1 MGSTRPFSQGIPREY
16 RKRDVDIMK
25 RETFG
30 KYVLLEKLAMGGMA
44 EVYLARS
51 LGAGGVG
58 KFVAIKRILP
68 QFSEQVEFVDM
79 FKDEAA
85 IAINL
90 QHSNIVTITEF
101 GMEKNQF
108 FIVMDFVNGRNLKQ
122 ILNKVKTANTGLGIE
137 HIVYIAKEIAAGL
150 DHAHRCLNPATA
162 KPLNIIHRDMSP
174 HNVMLSFDGEIKVVD
189 FGIAKAETQIEST
202 RAGTLKGKF
211 GYMSPE
217 QADAQEVD
225 QRTDVFSLGIIIW
238 ELLANDRLFIGKN
251 EIEILRKIKECNI
264 QPLRKLNANIPPELE
279 KIVSK
284 ALAKDRNLRYRNAED
299 LHRDLHRFLNL
310 KYPDFSK
317 QDFAKFL
324 KTLFA
329 KEIEDTHRKL
339 LDYAKLDFS
348 QLVRP
353 KRRPS
358 QSFSE
363 DSQSGSIAT
372 QKSIRSDIA
381 EVNKLEKQLEKR
393 LDPRGKREEPAQST
407 SGGPSTSPFEIRE
420 QGKVNVI
427 DSKEVFPEG
436 TREGA
441 LRIDTPKRGPNPYS
455 NYNST
460 FGQNAGPA
468 GGSPHNTQI
477 GTYSGGTRSRLENS
491 SFHKQSSSYASL
503 IAVLLVIGV
512 LVGGGVWYFAN
523 PEKSNLLVTKLM
535 RDTGI
540 IPKPKIDASTPLQE
554 TPMASVGP
562 VKVMIPVSSNPP
574 GAEIIING
582 KSTGELTPT
591 TLERKE
597 GEEIEWTLRLSG
609 HKESSERMIV
619 QQGRSISAAL
629 RADRKAYLDITVMG
643 NGEISVDGKVIA
655 ASGPVNAFQIP
666 ADQDVTVR
674 VFDPVTKASDEVR
687 IRIGENTTRRIT
699 LIPRANIRGPRPAG
713 R

>member
-1 MGSTRPFSQGIPREY
+1 
-16 RKRDVDIMK
+16 MK
-25 RETFG
+25 LETFG

-51 LGAGGVG
+51 IGAGGVG
-58 KFVAIKRILP
+58 KFVAVKRILP

-79 FKDEAA
+79 FKDEAS

-122 ILNKVKTANTGLGIE
+122 ILNKVKTANSSLGIE
-137 HIVYIAKEIAAGL
+137 HIVYCVKEIAAGL

-174 HNVMLSFDGEIKVVD
+174 HNVMISFEGEIKVVD

-225 QRTDVFSLGIIIW
+225 QRTDVFSLGIIMW
-238 ELLANDRLFIGKN
+238 ELLANDRLFVGKN

-348 QLVRP
+348 QLIRP
-353 KRRPS
+353 KRRTPAPMLDD
-358 QSFSE
+358 QSLN
-363 DSQSGSIAT
+363 SIAAT
-372 QKSIRSDIA
+372 QKSITRPDPSQDRA
-381 EVNKLEKQLEKR
+381 YEKR
-393 LDPRGKREEPAQST
+393 HDNRPRRDDRNDNGQS
-407 SGGPSTSPFEIRE
+407 SSPFEVRE
-420 QGKVNVI
+420 QGRVNMVEARENF
-427 DSKEVFPEG
+427 DPAPRQGEG
-436 TREGA
+436 GGGA
-441 LRIDTPKRGPNPYS
+441 LKLEGPKRGPNPYA
-455 NYNST
+455 NV
-460 FGQNAGPA
+460 GQGAAPA
-468 GGSPHNTQI
+468 GMTGLGGAGNLTHA
-477 GTYSGGTRSRLENS
+477 GTYGGGGTRSRLENS
-491 SFHKQSSSYASL
+491 SFHRQSSSYASL
-503 IAVLLVIGV
+503 FTVLLVIGV
-512 LVGGGVWYFAN
+512 LVGGGLWYFAN
-523 PEKSNLLVTKLM
+523 PEKASSLVSKLM
-535 RDTGI
+535 RDAGLIAQQPTV
-540 IPKPKIDASTPLQE
+540 IPDLAKVELTSIKPS
-554 TPMASVGP
+554 
-562 VKVMIPVSSNPP
+562 KVMLPISSNPP
-574 GAEIIING
+574 GAEILLNG
-582 KSTGELTPT
+582 KTTGEVTPT
-591 TLERKE
+591 TIAVKD
-597 GEEIEWTLRLSG
+597 GEEVEWTLRMNGYKTASDRL
-609 HKESSERMIV
+609 IV
-619 QQGRSISAAL
+619 QQGRSLSVNL
-629 RADRKAYLDITVMG
+629 KADRKAYLDINVIG
-643 NGEISVDGKVIA
+643 NGEISIDGKVVA
-655 ASGPVNAFQIP
+655 ARGPVSGLEVP
-666 ADQDVTVR
+666 ADQEVTVR
-674 VFDPVTKASDEVR
+674 VFDPATKATDEVKVE
-687 IRIGENTTRRIT
+687 IAQNTTRRIT
-699 LIPRANIRGPRPAG
+699 LIPRANLPAPRPNG

>member
-1 MGSTRPFSQGIPREY
+1 
-16 RKRDVDIMK
+16 
-25 RETFG
+25 
-30 KYVLLEKLAMGGMA
+30 
-44 EVYLARS
+44 
-51 LGAGGVG
+51 
-58 KFVAIKRILP
+58 
-68 QFSEQVEFVDM
+68 
-79 FKDEAA
+79 
-85 IAINL
+85 
-90 QHSNIVTITEF
+90 
-101 GMEKNQF
+101 
-108 FIVMDFVNGRNLKQ
+108 
-122 ILNKVKTANTGLGIE
+122 
-137 HIVYIAKEIAAGL
+137 VYIAKEIAAGL

-225 QRTDVFSLGIIIW
+225 QRTDVFSLGIILW

-279 KIVSK
+279 KIVGK

-339 LDYAKLDFS
+339 LDYAKLDFG
-348 QLVRP
+348 QLMKP
-353 KRRPS
+353 KRRQAAPLVDEES
-358 QSFSE
+358 N
-363 DSQSGSIAT
+363 SGAMQT
-372 QKSIRSDIA
+372 QKSIRHNPAD
-381 EVNKLEKQLEKR
+381 VNKLEKQLEKR
-393 LDPRGKREEPAQST
+393 LDPRTKKEEPSQAPSPGIST
-407 SGGPSTSPFEIRE
+407 APFEIKE
-420 QGKVNVI
+420 MGKVNILEARDGGHGVPSDGGLKI
-427 DSKEVFPEG
+427 D
-436 TREGA
+436 A
-441 LRIDTPKRGPNPYS
+441 PKRGPNPYS
-455 NYNST
+455 NYNSN
-460 FGQNAGPA
+460 FGAAGNAGANPNQGI
-468 GGSPHNTQI
+468 GGGHTQV

-491 SFHKQSSSYASL
+491 SFHRQSSSYASL
-503 IAVLLVIGV
+503 IAVLIVIGV
-512 LVGGGVWYFAN
+512 LVGGGVWYIAN
-523 PEKSNLLVTKLM
+523 PQKANAIVSKIM

-540 IPKPKIDASTPLQE
+540 IPKAGPGPLTPMETTPLAST
-554 TPMASVGP
+554 GP

-574 GAEIIING
+574 GAEILING

-591 TLERKE
+591 TLERRD
-597 GEEIEWTLRLSG
+597 GEEIEWTLRLPG
-609 HKESSERMIV
+609 HKETTERLIV
-619 QQGRSISAAL
+619 QQGRSISVSL
-629 RADRKAYLDITVMG
+629 RADRKAFLDITVMG
-643 NGEISVDGKVIA
+643 SGEISVDGKVVA
-655 ASGPVNAFQIP
+655 ASGPVNAFPIA

-687 IRIGENTTRRIT
+687 IRIPENTTRRIT

-713 R
+713 H

>member
-1 MGSTRPFSQGIPREY
+1 
-16 RKRDVDIMK
+16 MK
-25 RETFG
+25 LETFG

-51 LGAGGVG
+51 IGAGGVG
-58 KFVAIKRILP
+58 KFVAVKRILP
-68 QFSEQVEFVDM
+68 QFSEQPEFVEM
-79 FKDEAA
+79 FKDEAS

-122 ILNKVKTANTGLGIE
+122 ILNKVKTANSSLGIE
-137 HIVYIAKEIAAGL
+137 HIVYCAKEIAAGL

-174 HNVMLSFDGEIKVVD
+174 HNVMISFEGEIKVVD

-225 QRTDVFSLGIIIW
+225 QRTDVFSLGIILW
-238 ELLANDRLFIGKN
+238 ELLANDRLFVGKN

-348 QLVRP
+348 QLIRP
-353 KRRPS
+353 KRRTPVPALDEYS
-358 QSFSE
+358 NSAVQ
-363 DSQSGSIAT
+363 T
-372 QKSIRSDIA
+372 QKSITRPDTDDRA
-381 EVNKLEKQLEKR
+381 YEKR
-393 LDPRGKREEPAQST
+393 HDARPRRDDRESANS
-407 SGGPSTSPFEIRE
+407 SPFEVRQ
-420 QGKVNVI
+420 QGKVNI
-427 DSKEVFPEG
+427 LEAKDIEGGIRTPEG
-436 TREGA
+436 GGLKLEG
-441 LRIDTPKRGPNPYS
+441 PKRGPNPYA
-455 NYNST
+455 NVGTGGNPGAT
-460 FGQNAGPA
+460 ANAMGTGLGSGGGMAA
-468 GGSPHNTQI
+468 GGGMGIGGMTHA
-477 GTYSGGTRSRLENS
+477 GTYGGGGTRSRLENS
-491 SFHKQSSSYASL
+491 SFHRQSSNYASL
-503 IAVLLVIGV
+503 ITVLMVIGV
-512 LVGGGVWYFAN
+512 LVVGAIWHFSN
-523 PEKSNLLVTKLM
+523 PERSQSLVTKLM
-535 RDTGI
+535 RDAGMM
-540 IPKPKIDASTPLQE
+540 PPE
-554 TPMASVGP
+554 TVP
-562 VKVMIPVSSNPP
+562 VKDLAKVELPSVKPSKVMLPISSNPP
-574 GAEIIING
+574 GAEILLNG
-582 KSTGELTPT
+582 KSTGEVTPT
-591 TLERKE
+591 TISVRD
-597 GEEIEWTLRLSG
+597 GDEIEWTLRMNGYKPASDRL
-609 HKESSERMIV
+609 IV
-619 QQGRSISAAL
+619 QQGRSLSVNL
-629 RADRKAYLDITVMG
+629 KADRKAYLDITVMG
-643 NGEISVDGKVIA
+643 NGEISIDGKVIA
-655 ASGPVNAFQIP
+655 ARGPVAGFEVP
-666 ADQDVTVR
+666 ADQDITVR
-674 VFDPVTKASDEVR
+674 VFDPATKATDEVKVR
-687 IRIGENTTRRIT
+687 ISENTTRRIT
-699 LIPRANIRGPRPAG
+699 LIPRANISGPRPAS

>member
-1 MGSTRPFSQGIPREY
+1 
-16 RKRDVDIMK
+16 MK
-25 RETFG
+25 LETFG

-51 LGAGGVG
+51 IGAGGVG
-58 KFVAIKRILP
+58 KFVAVKRILP

-79 FKDEAA
+79 FKDEAS

-122 ILNKVKTANTGLGIE
+122 ILNKVKTANSSLGIE
-137 HIVYIAKEIAAGL
+137 HIVYCVKEIAAGL

-174 HNVMLSFDGEIKVVD
+174 HNVMISFEGEIKVVD

-225 QRTDVFSLGIIIW
+225 QRTDVFSLGIIMW
-238 ELLANDRLFIGKN
+238 ELLANDRLFVGKN

-284 ALAKDRNLRYRNAED
+284 SLAKDRNLRYRNAED

-348 QLVRP
+348 QLIRP
-353 KRRPS
+353 KRRTPAPMMDEHS
-358 QSFSE
+358 QNSLA
-363 DSQSGSIAT
+363 AT
-372 QKSIRSDIA
+372 QKSITRPDP
-381 EVNKLEKQLEKR
+381 NQDRGFEKR
-393 LDPRGKREEPAQST
+393 HDNRPRRDDRGENGAQS
-407 SGGPSTSPFEIRE
+407 SPFEVRE
-420 QGKVNVI
+420 QGRVNI
-427 DSKEVFPEG
+427 IE
-436 TREGA
+436 TRERGDA
-441 LRIDTPKRGPNPYS
+441 GNKPAESGGLKLEGPKRGPNPYA
-455 NYNST
+455 NV
-460 FGQNAGPA
+460 GQGAAPA
-468 GGSPHNTQI
+468 GMTGIGGGGNLTHA
-477 GTYSGGTRSRLENS
+477 GTYAGGGTRSRLENS
-491 SFHKQSSSYASL
+491 SFHRQSSSYASL
-503 IAVLLVIGV
+503 FSVLLVLGV
-512 LVGGGVWYFAN
+512 LAGGGIWYFAN
-523 PEKSNLLVTKLM
+523 PEKASSLVSKIM
-535 RDTGI
+535 RDAGL
-540 IPKPKIDASTPLQE
+540 IPPQE
-554 TPMASVGP
+554 TTLPGLAKVELPSVKP
-562 VKVMIPVSSNPP
+562 AKVMLPINSNPP
-574 GAEIIING
+574 GAEILLNG
-582 KSTGELTPT
+582 KSTGEVTPT
-591 TLERKE
+591 TIAVKDGDEV
-597 GEEIEWTLRLSG
+597 EWTLRMNGYKTASDRL
-609 HKESSERMIV
+609 IV
-619 QQGRSISAAL
+619 QQGRSLSVNL
-629 RADRKAYLDITVMG
+629 KADRKAYLDITVMG

-655 ASGPVNAFQIP
+655 TRGPVSGFEVP

-674 VFDPVTKASDEVR
+674 VFDPATRATDEVKVR
-687 IRIGENTTRRIT
+687 IAENTTRRIT
-699 LIPRANIRGPRPAG
+699 LIPRANISGPRPAG

>member
-1 MGSTRPFSQGIPREY
+1 
-16 RKRDVDIMK
+16 MK
-25 RETFG
+25 LETFG

-79 FKDEAA
+79 FKDEAS

-90 QHSNIVTITEF
+90 QHSNVVTITEF

-122 ILNKVKTANTGLGIE
+122 ILNKIKTANSGLGIE

-150 DHAHRCLNPATA
+150 DHAHRCLNPVTA

-225 QRTDVFSLGIIIW
+225 QRTDVFSLGIILW

-353 KRRPS
+353 KRRS
-358 QSFSE
+358 SASLQE
-363 DSQSGSIAT
+363 DSSHSGSIAT
-372 QKSIRSDIA
+372 QKSIRSDLG

-393 LDPRGKREEPAQST
+393 LDPRAKKDEGAAASIPT
-407 SGGPSTSPFEIRE
+407 SATTSPSPFEVRE
-420 QGKVNVI
+420 VGKVNIVEPRETFGENRHVPAQPDAGLKI
-427 DSKEVFPEG
+427 D
-436 TREGA
+436 A
-441 LRIDTPKRGPNPYS
+441 PKRGPNPYA

-460 FGQNAGPA
+460 FGAV
-468 GGSPHNTQI
+468 GGVGGHTQI

-491 SFHKQSSSYASL
+491 SYNQQSTSYASL
-503 IAVLLVIGV
+503 IAVLIVILS

-523 PEKSNLLVTKLM
+523 PDKSNSLVSKIM
-535 RDTGI
+535 RDAGI
-540 IPKPKIDASTPLQE
+540 LPKPKAGPTLPLQE
-554 TPMASVGP
+554 TPMASTGP
-562 VKVMIPVSSNPP
+562 VKVMVPVSSNPP
-574 GAEIIING
+574 GAEILING

-591 TLERKE
+591 TLERKD
-597 GEEIEWTLRLSG
+597 GEEIEYTLRLPG
-609 HKESSERMIV
+609 HKETTERMIV
-619 QQGRSISAAL
+619 QQGRSISVAL
-629 RADRKAYLDITVMG
+629 RADRKAFVDIAVMG

-655 ASGPVNAFQIP
+655 AAGPVNGLQIP
-666 ADQDVTVR
+666 ADQDVTIR

-687 IRIGENTTRRIT
+687 IRIPENTTRRIT

>member
-1 MGSTRPFSQGIPREY
+1 
-16 RKRDVDIMK
+16 MK
-25 RETFG
+25 LETFG

-122 ILNKVKTANTGLGIE
+122 ILNKVKTANAGLGIE
-137 HIVYIAKEIAAGL
+137 HIVYVAKEIAAGL

-225 QRTDVFSLGIIIW
+225 QRTDVFSLGIILW

-324 KTLFA
+324 KMLFA
-329 KEIEDTHRKL
+329 KEIEETHRKL

-353 KRRPS
+353 KRRASSNFDENS
-358 QSFSE
+358 QA
-363 DSQSGSIAT
+363 SIAT

-393 LDPRGKREEPAQST
+393 LDPRRREESPQT
-407 SGGPSTSPFEIRE
+407 SPPPTGSSPFEIRE
-420 QGKVNVI
+420 QGKVNVLEAK
-427 DSKEVFPEG
+427 DSYSDAPKNQADNG
-436 TREGA
+436 
-441 LRIDTPKRGPNPYS
+441 LRIDAPKRGPNPYA

-460 FGQNAGPA
+460 FGVSGAPQGQT
-468 GGSPHNTQI
+468 HV

-491 SFHKQSSSYASL
+491 SFHRQSSSYASL

-512 LVGGGVWYFAN
+512 IVGGGVWYFAN
-523 PEKSNLLVTKLM
+523 PEKANMLVSRLM
-535 RDTGI
+535 RSSGI
-540 IPKPKIDASTPLQE
+540 IPKPTAGPNIPLQE
-554 TPMASVGP
+554 TPMASTGP

-574 GAEIIING
+574 GAEIVING

-591 TLERKE
+591 TLERRE
-597 GEEIEWTLRLSG
+597 GEEIEWTLRLPG
-609 HKESSERMIV
+609 HKDQTERLIV
-619 QQGRSISAAL
+619 QQGRSISVAL

-643 NGEISVDGKVIA
+643 SGEISVDGKVIA
-655 ASGPVNAFQIP
+655 PTGPVNGLQIP

-687 IRIGENTTRRIT
+687 VRISENTTRRIT

>member
-1 MGSTRPFSQGIPREY
+1 
-16 RKRDVDIMK
+16 MK
-25 RETFG
+25 LETFG

-51 LGAGGVG
+51 IGAGGVG
-58 KFVAIKRILP
+58 KFVAVKRILP

-79 FKDEAA
+79 FKDEAS

-122 ILNKVKTANTGLGIE
+122 ILNKVKPANSSLGIE
-137 HIVYIAKEIAAGL
+137 HIVYCAKEIAAGL

-174 HNVMLSFDGEIKVVD
+174 HNVMISFEGEIKVVD

-225 QRTDVFSLGIIIW
+225 QRTDVFSLGIILW
-238 ELLANDRLFIGKN
+238 ELLANDRLFVGKN

-348 QLVRP
+348 QLIRP

-358 QSFSE
+358 APLVDE
-363 DSQSGSIAT
+363 HSQNSIAAT
-372 QKSIRSDIA
+372 QKSITRPDPT
-381 EVNKLEKQLEKR
+381 QDRGFEKR
-393 LDPRGKREEPAQST
+393 HDNRPRREDRGGENGAQS
-407 SGGPSTSPFEIRE
+407 SPFEVRE
-420 QGKVNVI
+420 QGRVNMI
-427 DSKEVFPEG
+427 ETRDHGHGDGGGRQQDLGGLKLEG
-436 TREGA
+436 
-441 LRIDTPKRGPNPYS
+441 PKRGPNPYANVNQGS
-455 NYNST
+455 V
-460 FGQNAGPA
+460 PA
-468 GGSPHNTQI
+468 GMQGI
-477 GTYSGGTRSRLENS
+477 GGNNLTHAGTFAGGGTRSRLENS
-491 SFHKQSSSYASL
+491 SFHRQSSSYASL
-503 IAVLLVIGV
+503 ITVLLVIGV
-512 LVGGGVWYFAN
+512 LAGGGIWYFAN
-523 PEKSNLLVTKLM
+523 PEKASSLVSKVM
-535 RDTGI
+535 RDTGLL
-540 IPKPKIDASTPLQE
+540 PQQDAPTPDL
-554 TPMASVGP
+554 
-562 VKVMIPVSSNPP
+562 VKVELTSVKPAKVMLPISSNPP
-574 GAEIIING
+574 GAEILLNG
-582 KSTGELTPT
+582 KSTGEVTPT
-591 TLERKE
+591 TIAVKD
-597 GEEIEWTLRLSG
+597 GDEIEWTLRMNGYKTASDRL
-609 HKESSERMIV
+609 IV
-619 QQGRSISAAL
+619 QQGRSLSVNL
-629 RADRKAYLDITVMG
+629 KADRKAYLDITVMG
-643 NGEISVDGKVIA
+643 NGEISIDGKVIA
-655 ASGPVNAFQIP
+655 ARSPVVGWEVP

-674 VFDPVTKASDEVR
+674 VFDPATKATEEVR
-687 IRIGENTTRRIT
+687 VRVSENTTRRIT
-699 LIPRANIRGPRPAG
+699 LIPRANLSGPRPAG

>member
-1 MGSTRPFSQGIPREY
+1 
-16 RKRDVDIMK
+16 MK
-25 RETFG
+25 LETFG

-51 LGAGGVG
+51 IGAGGVG
-58 KFVAIKRILP
+58 KFVAVKRILP

-79 FKDEAA
+79 FKDEAS

-122 ILNKVKTANTGLGIE
+122 ILNKVKTANSSLGIE
-137 HIVYIAKEIAAGL
+137 HIVYCVKEIAAGL

-174 HNVMLSFDGEIKVVD
+174 HNVMISFEGEIKVVD

-225 QRTDVFSLGIIIW
+225 QRTDVFSLGIIMW
-238 ELLANDRLFIGKN
+238 ELLANDRLFVGKN

-348 QLVRP
+348 QLIRP
-353 KRRPS
+353 KRRTPAPMMDENS
-358 QSFSE
+358 QN
-363 DSQSGSIAT
+363 SIAAT
-372 QKSIRSDIA
+372 QKSITRPDPNHDRGI
-381 EVNKLEKQLEKR
+381 EKR
-393 LDPRGKREEPAQST
+393 HDNRPRRDDRADRADRADNPAQS
-407 SGGPSTSPFEIRE
+407 SPFEVRE
-420 QGKVNVI
+420 QGRVNMI
-427 DSKEVFPEG
+427 EAREMGDAGAKPAESGGLKLEG
-436 TREGA
+436 
-441 LRIDTPKRGPNPYS
+441 PKRGPNPYA
-455 NYNST
+455 NV
-460 FGQNAGPA
+460 GQGAAPQGMNGMGGGGNLTHAGTSY
-468 GGSPHNTQI
+468 GG
-477 GTYSGGTRSRLENS
+477 GGTRSRLENS
-491 SFHKQSSSYASL
+491 SFHRQSASYASL
-503 IAVLLVIGV
+503 FSVLLVIGV
-512 LVGGGVWYFAN
+512 LAGGGIWYFAT
-523 PEKSNLLVTKLM
+523 PEKASSLVTKLM
-535 RDTGI
+535 RDAGI
-540 IPKPKIDASTPLQE
+540 IPPIESNVPDLAKVEMPSIKPA
-554 TPMASVGP
+554 
-562 VKVMIPVSSNPP
+562 KVMLPINSNPP
-574 GAEIIING
+574 GAEILLND
-582 KSTGELTPT
+582 KSTGEVTPT
-591 TLERKE
+591 TIAVKDGDEVK
-597 GEEIEWTLRLSG
+597 WTLRMNGYKTASDRL
-609 HKESSERMIV
+609 IV
-619 QQGRSISAAL
+619 QQGRSLSINL
-629 RADRKAYLDITVMG
+629 KADRKAYLDITVMG
-643 NGEISVDGKVIA
+643 NGEISIDGKVIA
-655 ASGPVNAFQIP
+655 ARGPVSGFEVP

-674 VFDPVTKASDEVR
+674 VFDPATKATDEVKVR
-687 IRIGENTTRRIT
+687 ITENTTRRIT
-699 LIPRANIRGPRPAG
+699 LIPRANLSGPRPAG

>member
-1 MGSTRPFSQGIPREY
+1 
-16 RKRDVDIMK
+16 MK
-25 RETFG
+25 LETFG

-51 LGAGGVG
+51 IGAGGVG
-58 KFVAIKRILP
+58 KFVAVKRILP

-79 FKDEAA
+79 FKDEAS

-122 ILNKVKTANTGLGIE
+122 ILNKVKTGNSSLGIE
-137 HIVYIAKEIAAGL
+137 HIVYCVKEIAAGL

-174 HNVMLSFDGEIKVVD
+174 HNVMISFEGEIKVVD

-225 QRTDVFSLGIIIW
+225 QRTDVFSLGIIMW
-238 ELLANDRLFIGKN
+238 ELLANDRLFVGKN

-284 ALAKDRNLRYRNAED
+284 SLAKDRNLRYRNAED

-348 QLVRP
+348 QLIHP
-353 KRRPS
+353 KRLTPAPAPMMDEHS
-358 QSFSE
+358 QN
-363 DSQSGSIAT
+363 SIAAT
-372 QKSIRSDIA
+372 QKSITLPDPNHDRG
-381 EVNKLEKQLEKR
+381 LEKR
-393 LDPRGKREEPAQST
+393 HDNRPRRDDRDNGAPY
-407 SGGPSTSPFEIRE
+407 SPFEVRE
-420 QGKVNVI
+420 HGRVNMIEAPEMGDAGGKPAEAGGL
-427 DSKEVFPEG
+427 KLEG
-436 TREGA
+436 
-441 LRIDTPKRGPNPYS
+441 PKRGPNPYA
-455 NYNST
+455 
-460 FGQNAGPA
+460 NAGQGASPGGMG
-468 GGSPHNTQI
+468 GGSLSHA
-477 GTYSGGTRSRLENS
+477 GTYDGGGTRSRLENS
-491 SFHKQSSSYASL
+491 SFHRQSSSYASL
-503 IAVLLVIGV
+503 LSVLLVIGV
-512 LVGGGVWYFAN
+512 LAGGGIWYFAN
-523 PEKSNLLVTKLM
+523 PEKASSLVSKLM
-535 RDTGI
+535 RDNGL
-540 IPKPKIDASTPLQE
+540 IPPLETSVPDLAKVEMPSIKPA
-554 TPMASVGP
+554 
-562 VKVMIPVSSNPP
+562 KVMLPINSNPP
-574 GAEIIING
+574 GAEILLNG
-582 KSTGELTPT
+582 KSTGEVTPT
-591 TLERKE
+591 TIAVKDGDEV
-597 GEEIEWTLRLSG
+597 EWTLRMNGYKTASDRL
-609 HKESSERMIV
+609 IV
-619 QQGRSISAAL
+619 QQGRSLSINL
-629 RADRKAYLDITVMG
+629 KADRKAYLDITVMG
-643 NGEISVDGKVIA
+643 NGEISIDGKVIA
-655 ASGPVNAFQIP
+655 ARGPVSGFEVP

-674 VFDPVTKASDEVR
+674 VFDPATRATDEVKVR
-687 IRIGENTTRRIT
+687 ILENTTRRIT
-699 LIPRANIRGPRPAG
+699 LIPRANLSGPRPAG

>member
-1 MGSTRPFSQGIPREY
+1 
-16 RKRDVDIMK
+16 MK
-25 RETFG
+25 LETFG

-51 LGAGGVG
+51 IGAGGVG

-79 FKDEAA
+79 FKDEAS

-90 QHSNIVTITEF
+90 QHSNIATITEF
-101 GMEKNQF
+101 GIEKNQF

-122 ILNKVKTANTGLGIE
+122 ILNKVKTSNSGLGIE
-137 HIVYIAKEIAAGL
+137 HIVYVAKEIAAGL

-225 QRTDVFSLGIIIW
+225 QRTDVFSLGIILW

-353 KRRPS
+353 KRRVAPPP
-358 QSFSE
+358 E
-363 DSQSGSIAT
+363 DTTGNSLST
-372 QKSIRSDIA
+372 QKSIRA
-381 EVNKLEKQLEKR
+381 ERPDVNKLEKQLEKR
-393 LDPRGKREEPAQST
+393 LDPRGRKEEAASPAAT
-407 SGGPSTSPFEIRE
+407 SSGMPSSPFEVRE
-420 QGKVNVI
+420 AGKVNIVEQ
-427 DSKEVFPEG
+427 KEFPEVNNN
-436 TREGA
+436 REA
-441 LRIDTPKRGPNPYS
+441 DSLKIEPVKRGPNPYTQ
-455 NYNST
+455 YNANL
-460 FGQNAGPA
+460 GQAPGPGGPSQHTHAGTYG
-468 GGSPHNTQI
+468 GGS
-477 GTYSGGTRSRLENS
+477 SARSRLENS
-491 SFHKQSSSYASL
+491 SYTKQSSSYASL
-503 IAVLLVIGV
+503 IAVLLVIGL

-523 PEKSNLLVTKLM
+523 PEKSNLLVSRVM
-535 RDTGI
+535 REAGL
-540 IPKPKIDASTPLQE
+540 IPKAKPQPAGPTESTE
-554 TPMASVGP
+554 RSSTGP
-562 VKVMIPVSSNPP
+562 IRVMIPVSSSPP
-574 GAEIIING
+574 GAEILING
-582 KSTGELTPT
+582 TSTGELTPT
-591 TLERKE
+591 TLVRKD
-597 GEEIEWTLRLSG
+597 GEEIEWTLKLPG
-609 HKESSERMIV
+609 HKEQTERMIV
-619 QQGRSISAAL
+619 QQGRSISYAL
-629 RADRKAYLDITVMG
+629 KADRKAYLDITVMG
-643 NGEISVDGKVIA
+643 NGEISVDGKIIA
-655 ASGPVNAFQIP
+655 PNGPVNGLQIP

-687 IRIGENTTRRIT
+687 IRIAENTTRRIT

>member
-1 MGSTRPFSQGIPREY
+1 
-16 RKRDVDIMK
+16 MK
-25 RETFG
+25 LETFG

-79 FKDEAA
+79 FKDEAS

-90 QHSNIVTITEF
+90 QHSNIVTISEF

-122 ILNKVKTANTGLGIE
+122 ILNKVKTANSGLGIE

-284 ALAKDRNLRYRNAED
+284 ALTKDRNLRYKNAED

-339 LDYAKLDFS
+339 LDYAKIDFS

-353 KRRPS
+353 KKRHQPAMDENS
-358 QSFSE
+358 TF
-363 DSQSGSIAT
+363 GSVAT
-372 QKSIRSDIA
+372 QKSIRSDIH

-393 LDPRGKREEPAQST
+393 LDPRAKREGKVDVKREERPVQT
-407 SGGPSTSPFEIRE
+407 GPSTSPFEVRE
-420 QGKVNVI
+420 NGKVNLVE
-427 DSKEVFPEG
+427 DKSVAAEG
-436 TREGA
+436 NQSNQFGDAGLKIE
-441 LRIDTPKRGPNPYS
+441 LPKRGPNPYT

-460 FGQNAGPA
+460 LGATGMGHPQQTQVGTFS
-468 GGSPHNTQI
+468 GG
-477 GTYSGGTRSRLENS
+477 GGTRSRTES
-491 SFHKQSSSYASL
+491 SYNRQSSSYASL

-512 LVGGGVWYFAN
+512 LVSGGVWYFAN
-523 PEKSNLLVTKLM
+523 PDKASNLMSRIM
-535 RDTGI
+535 RDTGLL
-540 IPKPKIDASTPLQE
+540 PKPKTISEVKLTE
-554 TPMASVGP
+554 TPMASMAP
-562 VKVMIPVSSNPP
+562 ARVMIPVSSNPP
-574 GAEIIING
+574 GAEILING

-591 TLERKE
+591 TIERRE
-597 GEEIEWTLRLSG
+597 GEEIEWTLRLPG
-609 HKESSERMIV
+609 HKEHSERTIV
-619 QQGRSISAAL
+619 QQGRSIAYSL
-629 RADRKAYLDITVMG
+629 KADRRGYLDITVMG
-643 NGEISVDGKVIA
+643 NGEISVNGKVVA
-655 ASGPVNAFQIP
+655 AFGPVNGFEVP

-687 IRIGENTTRRIT
+687 VRIPENTTRRIT

>member
-1 MGSTRPFSQGIPREY
+1 
-16 RKRDVDIMK
+16 MK
-25 RETFG
+25 LETFG

-68 QFSEQVEFVDM
+68 QFSEQIEFVDM
-79 FKDEAA
+79 FKDEAS

-122 ILNKVKTANTGLGIE
+122 ILNKIKTANSGLGIE
-137 HIVYIAKEIAAGL
+137 HIVYIVKEIAAGL

-217 QADAQEVD
+217 QADAQDVD

-353 KRRPS
+353 KRRVAATINDGPS
-358 QSFSE
+358 T
-363 DSQSGSIAT
+363 GSIST
-372 QKSIRSDIA
+372 QKSIRHEPI
-381 EVNKLEKQLEKR
+381 EINKLEKQLEKR
-393 LDPRGKREEPAQST
+393 LDPKAKREDPMANV
-407 SGGPSTSPFEIRE
+407 GNPIASPFEVRE
-420 QGKVNVI
+420 AAKVNVI
-427 DSKEVFPEG
+427 DAKDFGQDNSPRG
-436 TREGA
+436 QADNG
-441 LRIDTPKRGPNPYS
+441 LRIDAPKRGPNPYANFNTTHGVTAPSQVGS
-455 NYNST
+455 N
-460 FGQNAGPA
+460 GQTYA
-468 GGSPHNTQI
+468 
-477 GTYSGGTRSRLENS
+477 GTYSAGTRSRLENS
-491 SFHKQSSSYASL
+491 SFNRESSSYASL

-523 PEKSNLLVTKLM
+523 PEKANTLVSKIM
-535 RDTGI
+535 RDAGLM
-540 IPKPKIDASTPLQE
+540 PKSKNGPDTQVNETPLAST
-554 TPMASVGP
+554 GP
-562 VKVMIPVSSNPP
+562 VKVMIPASSNPP
-574 GAEIIING
+574 GAEILING
-582 KSTGELTPT
+582 KPTGELTPT
-591 TLERKE
+591 TLELRDGQE
-597 GEEIEWTLRLSG
+597 VEWTLRLPG
-609 HKESSERMIV
+609 HKPQTERMIV
-619 QQGRSISAAL
+619 QPGRSISAAL

-643 NGEISVDGKVIA
+643 NGEISVDGKMVA
-655 ASGPVNAFQIP
+655 AQGPLNGFQIQ

-687 IRIGENTTRRIT
+687 LRIPENTTRRIT

>member
-1 MGSTRPFSQGIPREY
+1 
-16 RKRDVDIMK
+16 MK
-25 RETFG
+25 LETFG

-51 LGAGGVG
+51 IGAGGVG
-58 KFVAIKRILP
+58 KFVAVKRILP
-68 QFSEQVEFVDM
+68 QFSEQPEFVEM
-79 FKDEAA
+79 FKDEAS

-122 ILNKVKTANTGLGIE
+122 ILNKVKTANSSLGIE
-137 HIVYIAKEIAAGL
+137 HIVYCAKEIAAGL

-174 HNVMLSFDGEIKVVD
+174 HNVMISFEGEIKVVD

-225 QRTDVFSLGIIIW
+225 QRTDVFSLGIILW
-238 ELLANDRLFIGKN
+238 ELLANDRLFVGKN

-348 QLVRP
+348 QLIRP
-353 KRRPS
+353 KRRTPVPALDEYS
-358 QSFSE
+358 NSAVQ
-363 DSQSGSIAT
+363 T
-372 QKSIRSDIA
+372 QKSITRPDTDDRA
-381 EVNKLEKQLEKR
+381 VEKR
-393 LDPRGKREEPAQST
+393 HDARPRRDDREPANS
-407 SGGPSTSPFEIRE
+407 SPFEVRQ
-420 QGKVNVI
+420 QGKVNI
-427 DSKEVFPEG
+427 LEAKDLEGGMKTPEG
-436 TREGA
+436 GGLKLEG
-441 LRIDTPKRGPNPYS
+441 PKRGPNPYANVGS
-455 NYNST
+455 AGNPGAT
-460 FGQNAGPA
+460 ANAMGTGLGGASAQPA
-468 GGSPHNTQI
+468 GGIGGMTHA
-477 GTYSGGTRSRLENS
+477 GTYGGGGTRSRLENS
-491 SFHKQSSSYASL
+491 SFHRQSSSYASL
-503 IAVLLVIGV
+503 ITVLMVIGV
-512 LVGGGVWYFAN
+512 LIVGAIWHFSN
-523 PEKSNLLVTKLM
+523 PERSQNLVTKLM
-535 RDTGI
+535 RDAGMM
-540 IPKPKIDASTPLQE
+540 PPE
-554 TPMASVGP
+554 TVP
-562 VKVMIPVSSNPP
+562 VKDLARVELPSVKPSKVMLPISSNPP
-574 GAEIIING
+574 GAEILLNG
-582 KSTGELTPT
+582 KSTGEVTPT
-591 TLERKE
+591 TISVRD
-597 GEEIEWTLRLSG
+597 GDEIEWTLKMNGYKPASDRL
-609 HKESSERMIV
+609 IV
-619 QQGRSISAAL
+619 QQGRSLSVNL
-629 RADRKAYLDITVMG
+629 KADRKAYLDITVMG
-643 NGEISVDGKVIA
+643 NGEISIDGKVIA
-655 ASGPVNAFQIP
+655 ARGPVAGFEVP
-666 ADQDVTVR
+666 ADQDITVR
-674 VFDPVTKASDEVR
+674 VFDPATKATDEVKVR
-687 IRIGENTTRRIT
+687 IAENTTRRIT
-699 LIPRANIRGPRPAG
+699 LIPRAGLSGPRPAS

>member
-1 MGSTRPFSQGIPREY
+1 
-16 RKRDVDIMK
+16 MK
-25 RETFG
+25 LETFG

-44 EVYLARS
+44 EVYLGRS
-51 LGAGGVG
+51 IGAGGVG

-79 FKDEAA
+79 FKDEAS

-122 ILNKVKTANTGLGIE
+122 ILNKVKTANSGLGIE
-137 HIVYIAKEIAAGL
+137 HIVYCAKEIAAGL

-225 QRTDVFSLGIIIW
+225 QRTDVFSLGIILW

-348 QLVRP
+348 QLVKP
-353 KRRPS
+353 KRRQAAPLNDEES
-358 QSFSE
+358 N
-363 DSQSGSIAT
+363 SGSLAAT
-372 QKSIRSDIA
+372 QKSIRHAPSD
-381 EVNKLEKQLEKR
+381 VNKLEKQLEKR
-393 LDPRGKREEPAQST
+393 LDPRGKRDDSPPLSNGPAASLST
-407 SGGPSTSPFEIRE
+407 APFEVKDL
-420 QGKVNVI
+420 GKLNML
-427 DSKEVFPEG
+427 EA
-436 TREGA
+436 REGNNVGSGDGG
-441 LRIDTPKRGPNPYS
+441 LKIEQPKRGPNPYA
-455 NYNST
+455 NYNAT
-460 FGQNAGPA
+460 YGAGSNSPV
-468 GGSPHNTQI
+468 GGGTGHTQV
-477 GTYSGGTRSRLENS
+477 GTYGGGTRSRLENS
-491 SFHKQSSSYASL
+491 SFHRQSTGYASL
-503 IAVLLVIGV
+503 IAVLIVIGV

-523 PEKSNLLVTKLM
+523 PQKANMLVSKIM
-535 RDTGI
+535 REIGI
-540 IPKPKIDASTPLQE
+540 IPKAGPGLTTPLE
-554 TPMASVGP
+554 TTPLASMGP
-562 VKVMIPVSSNPP
+562 IKVMIPVTSNPP
-574 GAEIIING
+574 GAEIIVNG

-591 TLERKE
+591 TLERKD
-597 GEEIEWTLRLSG
+597 GEEIEWTLRLPG
-609 HKESSERMIV
+609 HKAATERLIV
-619 QQGRSISAAL
+619 QQGRSISVAL
-629 RADRKAYLDITVMG
+629 RADRKAFLDITVLG
-643 NGEISVDGKVIA
+643 NGEISIDGKVVAPNGPLTGFPIA
-655 ASGPVNAFQIP
+655 AE
-666 ADQDVTVR
+666 QDVTVR
-674 VFDPVTKASDEVR
+674 VFDPLTKASDEVR
-687 IRIGENTTRRIT
+687 IRIPENTTRRIT
-699 LIPRANIRGPRPAG
+699 LIPKANIRGPRPAG
-713 R
+713 N